1 MQLLVYLAVHGGR
14 AGRDQ
19 ILEDLLGDAPR
30 KRAPHRLN
38 TYVYNLRVNL
48 KRAGGPATYVGPP
61 DQGYPLNRDAL
72 DIDLWNMQAAI
83 AEADTATDAQT
94 RIDALRRAVAC
105 YTGPVAEGRDY
116 PWIEPYREAVR
127 RQAID
132 AHLALVAALTDNQP
146 QEAVQVLHAAIG
158 HDPYAEPLYQ
168 QAMRLHARLGDI
180 DAIRDLRRTLT
191 RRMAHIDA
199 EPGDDTLALADR
211 LVTDLQRRP
220 RRTRPLHGSAD

>member
-1 MQLLVYLAVHGGR
+1 MQLLVYLAVHG
-14 AGRDQ
+14 AADRDQ

-48 KRAGGPATYVGPP
+48 KRAGGPAVYVAPP
-61 DQGYPLNRDAL
+61 DQRYALNREAC
-72 DIDLWNMQAAI
+72 DIDLWRMQAAI
-83 AEADTATDAQT
+83 AEADTATDPHV
-94 RIDALRRAVAC
+94 RIAALRHALAC
-105 YTGPVAEGRDY
+105 YTGPLAQDCDY
-116 PWIEPYREAVR
+116 EWLEPYREAVR
-127 RQAID
+127 RQALD
-132 AHLALVAALTDNQP
+132 AHLTLVAALTDDQP
-146 QEAVQVLHAAIG
+146 GEAATVLHTAIG

-191 RRMAHIDA
+191 RRLAHIDA

-211 LVTDLQRRP
+211 LIGDLQRRP
-220 RRTRPLHGSAD
+220 RRPRPLRGRTD